1 MSIYIFLDMSVLMSN
16 LVVCINHK
24 RNNMKIL
31 TKVAAILMVASAL
44 LSCKKEPVN
53 NIPNEPEKP
62 DQPNVEVEIEYT
74 EDIEFSI
81 KVLSV
86 DATTAEIE
94 VEHTGTEDDTWYGFA
109 TTSTNIKVAI
119 MDMVAEL
126 TDNDDEKVTGL
137 FNGYSKTIKLEGLEP
152 ETKYNYIVFAI
163 TEDGDVY
170 GTEEHESFKTTTNYR
185 VNSAWTVEFTGRQF
199 IGEQEFENTVTVTSK
214 DKNPYFMTIVTKDR
228 FESTEIKTLL
238 TEELESLKEFIDQYD
253 KYYDVVTTF
262 KSWCFSG
269 SAIDA
274 FGLESGYDYIA
285 MAIGASEDG
294 ELTGLYA
301 YSEVFKPYEEEM
313 TEAYASWI
321 GDWVFT
327 GANGVSF
334 DINIRKDK
342 SNKTFTM
349 TGWEGE
355 EASHC
360 EVIIDWYGDSWM
372 IWSQH
377 ILSGS
382 DPTYGNFDIYF
393 CPVNK
398 ENGKG
403 YIGDYP
409 MCIGTVTDNG
419 SRMVGIYQEESF
431 TFTHMQFLAEWP
443 DGLYKVTHTTEFP
456 TFPITVTPATKTMS
470 VDCKA
475 SPVSR
480 KIHKT
485 PISVPHKTLT
495 INTIR

>member
-1 MSIYIFLDMSVLMSN
+1 
-16 LVVCINHK
+16 
-24 RNNMKIL
+24 MKKL
-31 TKVAAILMVASAL
+31 TKIAAILMVASAL
-44 LSCKKEPVN
+44 MSCKKEPVN
-53 NIPNEPEKP
+53 NGPKPDNP
-62 DQPNVEVEIEYT
+62 DQPEVKIEYT
-74 EDIEFSI
+74 EDIEFAVTI
-81 KVLSV
+81 LSV
-86 DATTAEIE
+86 EATAAEIK
-94 VEHTGTEDDTWYGFA
+94 VEHTGTKDDTWYGFV
-109 TTSTNIKVAI
+109 TTSTNIGVALD
-119 MDMVAEL
+119 DMVSEL
-126 TDNDDEKVTGL
+126 TENDGEKITGL
-137 FNGYSKTIKLEGLEP
+137 TTGISKTIRLEGLTP

-170 GTEEHESFKTTTNYR
+170 GTEEYETFKTITEYK
-185 VNSAWTVEFTGRQF
+185 VNPAWTVEYTGRQD
-199 IGEQEFENTVTVTSK
+199 IEGNEYENTVSVTSK
-214 DKNPYFMTIVTKDR
+214 DENPYFMTIVTKDR

-238 TEELESLKEFIDQYD
+238 TEELESLKEFIDQYN

-269 SAIDA
+269 NAIDA

-301 YSEVFKPYEEEM
+301 YSDVFQPYEEEM

-342 SNKTFTM
+342 SNKTFAM

-382 DPTYGNFDIYF
+382 DPTYGNYDIYF
-393 CPVNK
+393 CPVNT

-409 MCIGTVTDNG
+409 MCIGTVTEDG
-419 SRMVGIYQEESF
+419 SRMVGIYQEEGF
-431 TFTHMQFLAEWP
+431 TFTHMQFIAKWP
-443 DGLYKVTHTTEFP
+443 DGLHPITMTREFP
-456 TFPITVTPATKTMS
+456 TFPITVTPATKTKPA
-470 VDCKA
+470 DCKV

-480 KIHKT
+480 KAHVAAT
-485 PISVPHKTLT
+485 SVSRKTLA
-495 INTIR
+495 ISTIR

>member
-1 MSIYIFLDMSVLMSN
+1 MKGTF
-16 LVVCINHK
+16 
-24 RNNMKIL
+24 NMNIL
-31 TKVAAILMVASAL
+31 TKISAILMVASAL
-44 LSCKKEPVN
+44 MACKKEPVN
-53 NIPNEPEKP
+53 NGPKPDNP
-62 DQPNVEVEIEYT
+62 DQPEVKIEYT
-74 EDIEFSI
+74 EDIEFAVTI
-81 KVLSV
+81 LSV
-86 DATTAEIE
+86 EATAAEIK
-94 VEHTGTEDDTWYGFA
+94 VEHTGTKDDTWYGFV
-109 TTSTNIKVAI
+109 TTSTNVGVAI
-119 MDMVAEL
+119 DDMVAEL
-126 TDNDDEKVTGL
+126 TENDGEKITGL
-137 FNGYSKTIKLEGLEP
+137 TTGISKTIRLEGLTP

-170 GTEEHESFKTTTNYR
+170 GTEEYETFKTITEYK
-185 VNSAWTVEFTGRQF
+185 VNPAWTVEYTGRQD
-199 IGEQEFENTVTVTSK
+199 IEGNEYENTVSVTSK
-214 DKNPYFMTIVTKDR
+214 DENPYFMTIVTKDR

-238 TEELESLKEFIDQYD
+238 TEELESLKEFIDQYN

-269 SAIDA
+269 NAIDA

-301 YSEVFKPYEEEM
+301 YSDVFQPYEEEM

-342 SNKTFTM
+342 SNKTFAM

-382 DPTYGNFDIYF
+382 DPTYGNYDIYF
-393 CPVNK
+393 CPVNT

-409 MCIGTVTDNG
+409 MCIGAVTEDG
-419 SRMVGIYQEESF
+419 SRMVGIYQEEGF

-443 DGLYKVTHTTEFP
+443 DGLHPITMTRQFP
-456 TFPITVTPATKTMS
+456 TFPITVTPATKTKS

-480 KIHKT
+480 KIHKA

-495 INTIR
+495 ISTIR